1 MLELYHEPG
10 SAGLGIVFYLSLAND
25 QAGQAVRSKWKVI
38 MRIKE
43 AEMVFVG
50 SDCANCCFML
60 KQITAVGFTE

>member
-1 MLELYHEPG
+1 MLKLYHELG
-10 SAGLGIVFYLSLAND
+10 SAVSTRNSILSASSGW
-25 QAGQAVRSKWKVI
+25 AGQAVRSKWKVI

-60 KQITAVGFTE
+60 KQITAVGFGE